1 MFTHMTIKK
10 KLTLA
15 IGAMGLLLV
24 MFSVFMVAELTTS
37 SERVDTL
44 HTFIDE
50 QATNGT
56 SLMLIKNTMRRAQIN
71 SQYLINNDPRSL
83 AIIDLLQ
90 REFDLLVDPEQGSEA
105 QYSDIIA
112 LNGQYQQ
119 QLTQDLWPLTVKLQ
133 GYLNELNN
141 QLGPLLEKQ
150 SIDMRENGLA
160 QQDFAAMDIGAR
172 LSAHVTSSRAYF
184 NQFLKDRKQHSFER
198 ASLDLLAA
206 RTTLGDAS
214 KALKNNRRYDY
225 YNIVDNLAAFEV
237 VMNNSYQT
245 YMAQDVS
252 NKTATKQSNAMT
264 QTILSQVVSQWRHL
278 NFETGIV
285 AQFLLDFKWQGVV
298 SLALALIIG
307 GVIISLVGRSITR
320 NLAGILERM
329 KQISQG
335 DGDLTKRVECN
346 SNDELKDL
354 ADTFN
359 GFIDNLQNLVTEA
372 KIASVA
378 VNEKSSS
385 NADNAGNTKDIIE
398 QQRLKTELVA
408 TAIEQMSATAQDI
421 AFHSANSRTMIEDTT
436 HAITDGTL
444 RVDESVV
451 SMNQLYHQMDKATRT
466 IEVVANESQ
475 TISKVLDVIKNI
487 TEQTNLLALN
497 AAIEAARAG
506 EAGRGF
512 AVVAD
517 EVRSLAIKTQTS
529 ASEIEQIIV
538 TLQQQSSEAVIAVEQ
553 GSKYAADSSVMV
565 QAIKAEF
572 DKISEQVGSIQDVI
586 TVIATASEEQSS
598 VTASVNQEVISI
610 AQFSEQAVDN
620 ASLSYSVS
628 QDTVDHANSL
638 AAVLA
643 QFKIET
649 AATA

>member
-15 IGAMGLLLV
+15 IGTMGLLLLA
-24 MFSVFMVAELTTS
+24 FSVYMVSELTTS
-37 SERVDTL
+37 SQRVDTL
-44 HTFIDE
+44 HAFIDD

-56 SLMLIKNTMRRAQIN
+56 SLMLVKNTMRREQIN
-71 SQYLINNDPRSL
+71 SQYLLNNDPRNL

-90 REFDLLVDPEQGSEA
+90 REFDLLVEPEQGTKA
-105 QYSDIIA
+105 QYGDIVA
-112 LNGQYQQ
+112 LNSRYQQ
-119 QLTQDLWPLTVKLQ
+119 KLTQELWPLTTELQ
-133 GYLNELNN
+133 GHLHSLNS

-150 SIDMRENGLA
+150 SINMRENGLA
-160 QQDFAAMDIGAR
+160 QGDLLAVDIGAR

-198 ASLDLLAA
+198 ATLELLAA
-206 RTTLGDAS
+206 RTTLGDATNT
-214 KALKNNRRYDY
+214 LKNNRRYDY
-225 YNIVDNLAAFEV
+225 YSIVDNLSAFELV
-237 VMNNSYQT
+237 INNSYQT
-245 YMAQDVS
+245 YMSQESAY
-252 NKTATKQSNAMT
+252 KEATEQSNAMT
-264 QTILSQVVSQWRHL
+264 QKILSQVVAQWRQL
-278 NFETGIV
+278 NHETGIIE
-285 AQFLLDFKWQGVV
+285 QFLLDFKWQGLV
-298 SLALALIIG
+298 SLAAALIIG
-307 GVIISLVGRSITR
+307 GVIISLVSRSITQ
-320 NLAGILERM
+320 NLAGILDRM
-329 KQISQG
+329 KQISEG

-354 ADTFN
+354 SDTFN
-359 GFIDNLQNLVTEA
+359 GFLDNLQNLVTEA
-372 KIASVA
+372 KSASVV

-385 NADNAGNTKDIIE
+385 NADNAGNTKEIIE

-408 TAIEQMSATAQDI
+408 TAVEQMSTTAQDI
-421 AFHSANSRTMIEDTT
+421 AHHSANSRSMIASTT
-436 HAITDGTL
+436 HAISDGTQ

-451 SMNQLYHQMDKATRT
+451 SINQLYSQMDKATKT

-517 EVRSLAIKTQTS
+517 EVRSLAIKTQAS

-538 TLQQQSSEAVIAVEQ
+538 TLQQQSSDAVIAVEQ
-553 GSKYAADSSVMV
+553 GNKFAADSSKKA

-572 DKISEQVGSIQDVI
+572 DKISEQVTSIQDVI

-598 VTASVNQEVISI
+598 VTAGINQEVISI

-620 ASLSYSVS
+620 ASLSYAVS
-628 QDTVDHANSL
+628 KDTVEHANSL

-643 QFKIET
+643 QFKVDS
-649 AATA
+649 ATA